1 MKLNDRHLF
10 STTFTRCSGVLLD
23 LLRQSQIRGAKP
35 SSALKWKLRSQCPIL
50 PVLIVAET

>member
-1 MKLNDRHLF
+1 MKLNDRLF

-35 SSALKWKLRSQCPIL
+35 SSALKRKLFSQCPIS